1 VKNREDGGIDTP
13 LLGSFRG
20 KKKTERKKKKKRQK
34 GENKEKQ
41 RGEN

>member
-20 KKKTERKKKKKRQK
+20 KKKTERKKKRQR
-34 GENKEKQ
+34 GENREKQ